1 MVQSKPISAKRVVI
15 TSFAVDIL
23 DVVTNLAISIL
34 TGSVIMITQVLR
46 GTSDLAAAGF
56 LVYGI
61 KQSEKP
67 ADIKHPF
74 GHGQEIYFWAML
86 SALVMFG
93 ITATLSFYLGMQR
106 FLNPQELNNI
116 SLAYLTLIITALANA
131 YSLSLSLKRLS
142 KSMKLLEL
150 PKIFLNS
157 PLIETKTTF
166 VLDLMGTAS
175 SILGLIALILFG
187 ITQDL
192 RFDGLGTMLISIVLS
207 IMAFLLLKGVKDLL
221 VGKSASTAEAEKIRE
236 AALKI
241 PEVKNVLDLRT
252 MYLGPEKLLV
262 NLEVHLK
269 DNLTTDE
276 IEVLVDKI
284 KESIKSQVPDVH
296 HIQVELETPEEKS

>member
-1 MVQSKPISAKRVVI
+1 
-15 TSFAVDIL
+15 
-23 DVVTNLAISIL
+23 
-34 TGSVIMITQVLR
+34 
-46 GTSDLAAAGF
+46 
-56 LVYGI
+56 
-61 KQSEKP
+61 
-67 ADIKHPF
+67 
-74 GHGQEIYFWAML
+74 ML